1 MGNSV
6 ATSIDGV
13 LITPLK
19 IIDIPGGAVMHAM
32 KKSDSGFIS
41 FGEAYF
47 STIETGRIKGW
58 KRHREMT
65 LNLVVPNGEVRF
77 VIYDARSESE
87 SFDVFQQVIL
97 SQENYCRLTVPPMLW
112 LGFQGAARV
121 TSTLLNIADTEHQL
135 DEVDRK
141 MLNEL
146 NFDWEIDL

>member
-1 MGNSV
+1 MPEC
-6 ATSIDGV
+6 IEGV
-13 LITPLK
+13 VITPLS
-19 IIDIPGGAVMHAM
+19 IIDTDGGNVMHAM
-32 KKSDSGFIS
+32 KVSDTGFIS

-47 STIETGRIKGW
+47 STIEPGRIKGW
-58 KRHREMT
+58 KRHHEMT

-77 VIYDARSESE
+77 VIYDTRSESE
-87 SFDVFQQVIL
+87 SLGVYQQVIL

-112 LGFQGAARV
+112 LGFQGVVREM
-121 TSTLLNIADTEHQL
+121 SIILNIADTEHQP